1 MILSSRVSLSAAAAD
16 TLAGL
21 STYSSIRGAISI
33 LGSSAKFV
41 SVMIVIVF
49 VS

>member
-1 MILSSRVSLSAAAAD
+1 MILSSRVSLSAAAAA

-33 LGSSAKFV
+33 VGSSAKFV

>member
-1 MILSSRVSLSAAAAD
+1 MILSSRVSLSAAAD